1 MFNYKEWY
9 EKNREKQ
16 LLWQKNYYKENK
28 KSINFRHGK
37 HLAQKRLDNGCKV
50 GKKTIEKYDL
60 KVE

>member
-28 KSINFRHGK
+28 EHVLEMHK
-37 HLAQKRLDNGCKV
+37 DCKFSAAC
-50 GKKTIEKYDL
+50 GDDQ
-60 KVE
+60 